1 MKLRTTL
8 PCLILCATGA
18 HLAIACFLHV
28 RWMMTGNLRWLTPRF
43 QYQSAFFLTACCGLE
58 LGLSYVAWRQFARD
72 DELKQAWLLM
82 MLAALCH
89 LTGTVLTHLLGS
101 EPALAGSRD
110 PVIALADL
118 HTAVL
123 LYQSGSV
130 IGGPLH
136 LLLLGG
142 GLFFVLRVY
151 LNLGL
156 LSKLQTSDYALLGIV
171 FAYTLRFL
179 YEVLAWYLSDTE
191 QLTFARVINWAN
203 DPLLSVLL
211 LEAVFIRRAVI
222 GMGRSLIAAC
232 WGAFVAAV
240 FLTSV
245 GNMGLWATWHGWLK
259 WPLSSVTWYIWFF
272 ASAAFALG
280 PAFQVE
286 ASLRAKKATGTL
298 LRESGVM
305 LARP

>member
-1 MKLRTTL
+1 MKLRITL
-8 PCLILCATGA
+8 PGFILCATGA

-28 RWMMTGNLRWLTPRF
+28 RWLMTGEVRWLTPLF
-43 QYQSAFFLTACCGLE
+43 QSQSAFFLTAFCGLE

-72 DELKQAWLLM
+72 DELKQAWLM
-82 MLAALCH
+82 IMLAALCH
-89 LTGTVLTHLLGS
+89 LAGTVLTHLLGS

-110 PVIALADL
+110 PVIAVADQN
-118 HTAVL
+118 TAVL
-123 LYQSGSV
+123 LHQCGSV
-130 IGGPLH
+130 IGSPLH

-142 GLFFVLRVY
+142 GLFCVLRVY

-156 LSKLQTSDYALLGIV
+156 LSKLQTTDYALLGIV

-179 YEVLAWYLSDTE
+179 YEVLAWYMSDTD

-240 FLTSV
+240 FLTSL
-245 GNMGLWATWHGWLK
+245 GNMGLWVTRHGWLK
-259 WPLSSVTWYIWFF
+259 WPLSSVTWYVWFF

-286 ASLRAKKATGTL
+286 ASLRAKKVAGTL

-305 LARP
+305 PVRP